1 MSANAPGIR
10 PNPWP
15 NRILSLLNS
24 VIKRLPGGNRRND
37 PERILVY
44 RMGNLGDIVVALPA
58 FHALRARYPDAHLM
72 LVTSPTKRGAP
83 GAAEVLA
90 KDHTFDEMIVY
101 YIDESS
107 DPSFL
112 RKLRRQITAA
122 RIDLAI
128 LLPDEQTS
136 LKSAATQ
143 MLLMAASGVRRIVG
157 GEVVAHQHL
166 GQPQVP
172 RLMKLLQTLFPA
184 DVEKTPWVR
193 FDDEDK
199 ARVAKMLPPD
209 NGGPLIGIQCGA
221 KRPANRWMP
230 DRFVALGQALVRDFN
245 ARLVF
250 TGSEGEK
257 PLIDAVIAGIGP
269 GCTDLA
275 GQTTIPELACLA
287 AQCDAYV
294 SNDTGTMHVA
304 ACVGTPV
311 AAIFSARDLEQRWYP
326 YGDHH
331 VILRHTPECSPCLQ
345 DTCPLYDE
353 PICLTAHEV
362 EHVLDAVRQV
372 LAGL

>member
-1 MSANAPGIR
+1 MSANASGIR

-15 NRILSLLNS
+15 NRVLRLLNGA
-24 VIKRLPGGNRRND
+24 IAWIPGGTRRAA

-58 FHALRARYPDAHLM
+58 LHALRARYPKAHLI

-90 KDHTFDEMIVY
+90 KDGTFDEMIVY

-107 DPSFL
+107 NPAFL
-112 RKLRRQITAA
+112 CRLRSRIAAA

-128 LLPDEQTS
+128 LLPDDQTS
-136 LKSAATQ
+136 LISAAKQ

-157 GEVVAHQHL
+157 GEVVALQHL

-172 RLMKLLQTLFPA
+172 RLMKLIQTLCPA
-184 DVEKTPWVR
+184 EVEAPPWVR

-199 ARVAKMLPPD
+199 ALVAKMLPAD
-209 NGGPLIGIQCGA
+209 NGGPLIGFQCGA

-230 DRFVALGQALVRDFN
+230 DRFVALGQALVRELN

-257 PLIDAVIAGIGP
+257 PLIDSIIAGIGS
-269 GCTDLA
+269 GCTNLA

-287 AQCDAYV
+287 AQCDVYV

-304 ACVGTPV
+304 ACAGTPV
-311 AAIFSARDLEQRWYP
+311 VAIFSARDLEQRWYP
-326 YGDHH
+326 YGEQHT
-331 VILRHTPECSPCLQ
+331 VLRHTPACSPCLQ
-345 DTCPLYDE
+345 NTCPVYDE
-353 PICLTAHEV
+353 PICLAAHEV
-362 EHVLDAVRQV
+362 EHVLDAVREV
-372 LAGL
+372 LAR